1 MLTWILSKYEKS
13 FKRQS
18 SVRAYSADYYFRQM
32 GRRTEVR
39 RCSDRVLYMVLW
51 DVEPTIEA
59 VARAAYLFPSQ
70 IKERSTQ

>member
-1 MLTWILSKYEKS
+1 MLMWLANKYEKS
-13 FKRQS
+13 IKKKSATRP
-18 SVRAYSADYYFRQM
+18 YSAEYYFRAM

-39 RCSDRVLYMVLW
+39 RCNDRVLYMVLW

-70 IKERSTQ
+70 LKERS